1 MALSGFPR
9 TLVPIIVKVCISIII
24 IIIIMLLCEFQ
35 IYEQYMMA
43 LAEYMEAP
51 TQGPF
56 KSVTTV
62 TLTHTIFLFSSD

>member
-1 MALSGFPR
+1 M
-9 TLVPIIVKVCISIII
+9 VPIIVKVCISIII

-35 IYEQYMMA
+35 IYEQYMMT